1 MAAIFQI
8 IFFLEMAAIFSD
20 NIFLSKMAANFL
32 DNVKQPKAARRAKN
46 SGSVS
51 DLNVVLKFQNP
62 CIDSECYIKSFN
74 DTKYFIY
81 SPPSSSSHGVLI
93 EKLSVAIILN

>member
-32 DNVKQPKAARRAKN
+32 DNVKQPKAARRA
-46 SGSVS
+46 
-51 DLNVVLKFQNP
+51 
-62 CIDSECYIKSFN
+62 
-74 DTKYFIY
+74 
-81 SPPSSSSHGVLI
+81 
-93 EKLSVAIILN
+93 